1 MKTKLEF
8 GLICP
13 YQAEKLLSSMQCE
26 REGSMREPE
35 EYSRCLCQ
43 TKF

>member
-13 YQAEKLLSSMQCE
+13 YQAEKLYLVCNV
-26 REGSMREPE
+26 REKGA
-35 EYSRCLCQ
+35 
-43 TKF
+43 